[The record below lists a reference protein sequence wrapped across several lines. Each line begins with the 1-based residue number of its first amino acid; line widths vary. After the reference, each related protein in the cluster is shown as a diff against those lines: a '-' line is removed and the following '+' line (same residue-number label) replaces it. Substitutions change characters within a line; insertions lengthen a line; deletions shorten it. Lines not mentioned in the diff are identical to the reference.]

1 MPSRGQFEL
10 ARIDAWVLTHS
21 LFADL
26 KAGKVSREKAVDEMS
41 RLAKRAADGDMGLFD
56 HLDSY
61 AQVGD
66 GAALA
71 YLLNSA
77 VTNLNI
83 KAGQ

>member
-1 MPSRGQFEL
+1 M
-10 ARIDAWVLTHS
+10 
-21 LFADL
+21 
-26 KAGKVSREKAVDEMS
+26 
-41 RLAKRAADGDMGLFD
+41 AKMAADGDMGLFD